1 VIRFG
6 YKLPPFED
14 FLPRQI
20 VRSFHSF
27 HSHQNLREVAFC
39 FFGVHN
45 GASMRWDSQAEE
57 GRLVRK
63 LCALAVA
70 LVALALGA
78 TVAAQK
84 RAEPSLPYTAI
95 HDPQFI
101 SASSAT
107 FLHDPDRV
115 IGIMAGSVA
124 KAYPA
129 AILSQHGL
137 VEDQSPSGPIAIT
150 W

>member
-1 VIRFG
+1 MRRLCILVLVLFA
-6 YKLPPFED
+6 L
-14 FLPRQI
+14 
-20 VRSFHSF
+20 
-27 HSHQNLREVAFC
+27 
-39 FFGVHN
+39 GV
-45 GASMRWDSQAEE
+45 SQA
-57 GRLVRK
+57 G
-63 LCALAVA
+63 
-70 LVALALGA
+70 
-78 TVAAQK
+78 QK
-84 RAEPSLPYTAI
+84 QGEQRLPYTAI

-101 SASSAT
+101 PASSAT

-115 IGIMAGSVA
+115 IGVTIGQVA

>member
-1 VIRFG
+1 
-6 YKLPPFED
+6 
-14 FLPRQI
+14 
-20 VRSFHSF
+20 
-27 HSHQNLREVAFC
+27 
-39 FFGVHN
+39 
-45 GASMRWDSQAEE
+45 MRWDSQFEA
-57 GRLVRK
+57 GRLMKK
-63 LCALAVA
+63 LGALAVA
-70 LVALALGA
+70 LGALTVGA
-78 TVAAQK
+78 THARQK
-84 RAEPSLPYTAI
+84 GAGPRLPYTAI

-115 IGIMAGSVA
+115 IGIMAGTVA

>member
-1 VIRFG
+1 MTSAKDLLV
-6 YKLPPFED
+6 L
-14 FLPRQI
+14 
-20 VRSFHSF
+20 
-27 HSHQNLREVAFC
+27 AT
-39 FFGVHN
+39 
-45 GASMRWDSQAEE
+45 AS
-57 GRLVRK
+57 
-63 LCALAVA
+63 
-70 LVALALGA
+70 LALTFCA
-78 TVAAQK
+78 TYAAQK
-84 RAEPSLPYTAI
+84 QAAPSLPYTAV

-101 SASSAT
+101 PASSAN

-115 IGIMAGSVA
+115 IGLLAGTVA

>member
-1 VIRFG
+1 MKNA
-6 YKLPPFED
+6 YL
-14 FLPRQI
+14 
-20 VRSFHSF
+20 
-27 HSHQNLREVAFC
+27 
-39 FFGVHN
+39 
-45 GASMRWDSQAEE
+45 
-57 GRLVRK
+57 
-63 LCALAVA
+63 
-70 LVALALGA
+70 LVAILAIAA
-78 TVAAQK
+78 TVAAQDK
-84 RAEPSLPYTAI
+84 PRLPYAAV

-101 SASSAT
+101 PASSAN

-115 IGIMAGSVA
+115 IGVVVGDVA

>member
-1 VIRFG
+1 M
-6 YKLPPFED
+6 
-14 FLPRQI
+14 
-20 VRSFHSF
+20 
-27 HSHQNLREVAFC
+27 N
-39 FFGVHN
+39 
-45 GASMRWDSQAEE
+45 SQAEQAP
-57 GRLVRK
+57 LMKK
-63 LCALAVA
+63 LRILAVA
-70 LVALALGA
+70 LVWMALSLGVTRA
-78 TVAAQK
+78 GQK
-84 RAEPSLPYTAI
+84 PAEPRLPYAAV

-101 SASSAT
+101 SLTSAT

-115 IGIMAGSVA
+115 IGVMAGKVA

>member
-1 VIRFG
+1 M
-6 YKLPPFED
+6 
-14 FLPRQI
+14 
-20 VRSFHSF
+20 
-27 HSHQNLREVAFC
+27 REP
-39 FFGVHN
+39 N
-45 GASMRWDSQAEE
+45 ASVPTSRDLYRGSCSTAWDSGKWLQNVVAISKEKE
-57 GRLVRK
+57 RIMKSLPVLVI
-63 LCALAVA
+63 L
-70 LVALALGA
+70 LVALGA
-78 TVAAQK
+78 SWAGQK
-84 RAEPSLPYTAI
+84 QAEKPLPYAAI

-101 SASSAT
+101 PASSAT

-115 IGIMAGSVA
+115 IGVASGQVA

>member
-1 VIRFG
+1 MGQSASVQKGTHFNLSHRMAIADVDGSRDLYRGIAENSFQSVVAIS
-6 YKLPPFED
+6 KEKERIMKSLP
-14 FLPRQI
+14 
-20 VRSFHSF
+20 V
-27 HSHQNLREVAFC
+27 
-39 FFGVHN
+39 
-45 GASMRWDSQAEE
+45 
-57 GRLVRK
+57 
-63 LCALAVA
+63 LAI
-70 LVALALGA
+70 LLMALGVSWA
-78 TVAAQK
+78 GQK
-84 RAEPSLPYTAI
+84 QPEKRLPYAAI

-101 SASSAT
+101 PASSAT

-115 IGIMAGSVA
+115 IGVVSGQMA

>member
-1 VIRFG
+1 
-6 YKLPPFED
+6 
-14 FLPRQI
+14 
-20 VRSFHSF
+20 
-27 HSHQNLREVAFC
+27 
-39 FFGVHN
+39 
-45 GASMRWDSQAEE
+45 MRCDSQAEE
-57 GRLVRK
+57 GPLAKK

-70 LVALALGA
+70 LLALASGA
-78 TVAAQK
+78 TRAAQK

-115 IGIMAGSVA
+115 IGVMAGSVA

>member
-1 VIRFG
+1 MEPQCARISNSKG
-6 YKLPPFED
+6 
-14 FLPRQI
+14 FLMI
-20 VRSFHSF
+20 GMK
-27 HSHQNLREVAFC
+27 NL
-39 FFGVHN
+39 
-45 GASMRWDSQAEE
+45 
-57 GRLVRK
+57 LV
-63 LCALAVA
+63 LGTTSI
-70 LVALALGA
+70 ALALGV
-78 TVAAQK
+78 TCAAQK
-84 RAEPSLPYTAI
+84 QAQTQLRYAAI

-101 SASSAT
+101 PASSAD

-115 IGIMAGSVA
+115 IGVMADNVA

>member
-1 VIRFG
+1 LFRL
-6 YKLPPFED
+6 LPLEMQPSR
-14 FLPRQI
+14 PRQF
-20 VRSFHSF
+20 VSQSAGVYFAYSEEYP
-27 HSHQNLREVAFC
+27 QNVAGFQVKGAAMKTCLLSILLVAFSATMA
-39 FFGVHN
+39 G
-45 GASMRWDSQAEE
+45 QKQTE
-57 GRLVRK
+57 GRL
-63 LCALAVA
+63 
-70 LVALALGA
+70 
-78 TVAAQK
+78 
-84 RAEPSLPYTAI
+84 PYAAI

-101 SASSAT
+101 PASSAT

-115 IGIMAGSVA
+115 IGVVTGRMA